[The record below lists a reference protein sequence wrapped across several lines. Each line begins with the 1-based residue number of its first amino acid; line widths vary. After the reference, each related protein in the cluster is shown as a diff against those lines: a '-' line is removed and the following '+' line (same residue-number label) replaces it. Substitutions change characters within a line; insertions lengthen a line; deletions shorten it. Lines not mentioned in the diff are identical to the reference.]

1 MADDSDDQKT
11 EDPSQRKLDEAHD
24 KGQFASSR
32 EVNHLFM
39 LLGGTIL
46 VVMLAPGM
54 MTRIGRVL
62 IQFLDHPDQIA
73 EAGRFGEL
81 IASTAS
87 AVGGTLV
94 APFALL
100 IVLALLSGLMQHG
113 VSFSFEP
120 VMPNFSKVSP
130 SAGLKRLFSMQSITE
145 LGKGML
151 KLVVVG
157 AVGVYVLWPEFS
169 SLDQLVALDPAA
181 LLRHLGAVAGRL
193 LIATLAAVTALAI
206 ADMFY
211 QRFRHMQSLRMS
223 KQEVRDESRQSDG
236 DPIVKGRLR
245 QLRME
250 RAKKRMMSSV
260 PEATV
265 VITNPTHYAIALK
278 YVREEMDAPIVIAKG
293 ADFIALKIREIAKDN
308 DVPIVENPPLARA
321 LYATCEINQTIKAD
335 HYKAVAE
342 VIGYVL
348 RLKPRTGSSA
358 RA

>member
-1 MADDSDDQKT
+1 MADDNDDQKT
-11 EDPSQRKLDEAHD
+11 EDPSQRKLDEAHE

-46 VVMLAPGM
+46 VVLLAPSM
-54 MTRIGRVL
+54 MVRIARVL
-62 IQFLDHPDQIA
+62 VQFLDHPDQIA

-81 IASTAS
+81 IASTVGV
-87 AVGGTLV
+87 VGGALA

-100 IVLALLSGLMQHG
+100 VVLALLSGLVQHG
-113 VSFSFEP
+113 ASFSIEP
-120 VMPNFSKVSP
+120 VIPNFGKISP
-130 SAGLKRLFSMQSITE
+130 AAGLKRLFSMQSITE
-145 LGKGML
+145 LGKGLL
-151 KLVVVG
+151 KLIVVG
-157 AVGVYVLWPEFS
+157 TVGTYVLWPEFA
-169 SLDQLVALDPAA
+169 SLDQLVALDPGA
-181 LLRHLGAVAGRL
+181 LLSHLGTLAGRL

-211 QRFRHMQSLRMS
+211 QRFRHMQNLRMS
-223 KQEVRDESRQSDG
+223 RQEVRDESRQSDG

-250 RAKKRMMSSV
+250 RAKKRMMSNV

-265 VITNPTHYAIALK
+265 VITNPTHYAVALK
-278 YVREEMDAPIVIAKG
+278 YIREEMEAPVVVAKG
-293 ADFIALKIREIAKDN
+293 ADFIALTIREIAKKN
-308 DVPIVENPPLARA
+308 DIPIVENPPLARA
-321 LYATCEINQTIKAD
+321 LYATCEVDQTIKSD

-342 VIGYVL
+342 IIGYVL

-358 RA
+358 RT